1 MCGRFAFFS
10 PREAVQEMFGVE
22 CSVELQPRYN
32 IAPTQPV
39 LGLRVADGDC
49 VEFASFRWGLVPSWA
64 RDPGIGNRMINA
76 RLETAAEKPAFRA
89 AFRRRR
95 CAIPADGFYE
105 WQAVGDG
112 PKQPWFITA
121 AAGGPFLMAGLWEHW
136 DKAGATLE
144 TCTLL
149 TTEAS
154 GPMRDI
160 HHRMPAILKP
170 EVYRQWLDP
179 ENQDVTDLKKI
190 LEKGRLT
197 RLISYPVTKQVN
209 STRNNDAS
217 FIEPID
223 E

>member
-22 CSVELQPRYN
+22 CKVELQPRYN

-39 LGLRVADGDC
+39 LGLRLADGDR

-76 RLETAAEKPAFRA
+76 RLETATEKPAFRA

-95 CAIPADGFYE
+95 CAIAADGFYE
-105 WQAVGDG
+105 WQAVADG
-112 PKQPWFITA
+112 PKQPWFITP

-136 DKAGATLE
+136 DKGEGTLE

-154 GPMRDI
+154 GTMRDI
-160 HHRMPAILKP
+160 HHRMPVILP
-170 EVYRQWLDP
+170 AESLHAWLQAPDAQAGLEVLAGVAATELRMQ
-179 ENQDVTDLKKI
+179 
-190 LEKGRLT
+190 
-197 RLISYPVTKQVN
+197 PVSRAVN
-209 STRNNDAS
+209 RPANDAAEL
-217 FIEPID
+217 IQPIAI
-223 E
+223 